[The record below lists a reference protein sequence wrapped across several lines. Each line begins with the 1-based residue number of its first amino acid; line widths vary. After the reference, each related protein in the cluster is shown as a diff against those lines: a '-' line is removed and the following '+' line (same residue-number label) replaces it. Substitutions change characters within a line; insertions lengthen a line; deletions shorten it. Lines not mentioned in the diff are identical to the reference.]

1 MDGRGF
7 NPLDALVKWM
17 EEYPQPA
24 PMGQPQ
30 HDWEPPRVA
39 TGVKDRVGRL
49 KALGNA
55 VDPAQIFPVLY
66 AIKAIDDYMGKAQG
80 ERT

>member
-1 MDGRGF
+1 
-7 NPLDALVKWM
+7 M